1 MYSWEIEKWI
11 NNRKEIDLQE
21 FYAAVGDTSPQIV
34 FMKADNNIFNCRT
47 NDGIE
52 FHFRIKKRET

>member
-11 NNRKEIDLQE
+11 NNRKEIDLQD
-21 FYAAVGDTSPQIV
+21 FYAAVGDTSPQIM
-34 FMKADNNIFNCRT
+34 FMKVDNDIFNCRT
-47 NDGIE
+47 NDGME